1 MVSGYNRA
9 AMKQS
14 KADKLQSF
22 DPGAVGQ
29 RNGRLFGLPFDY
41 DECDLV
47 VLPVPWDVT
56 TSYRPGTAAA
66 PQAILDAS
74 TQIDLYDPQWPD
86 AWQAGA
92 FFLSGTPPGSAA
104 TDWAQES
111 ERLRAQARRCI
122 EAQEDGEP
130 PDSPGQRRLIEEVN
144 EGSSR
149 LDAWVRAETDSHLSR
164 GKIVGVLGGDHSVP
178 LGALVALAS
187 RPELGDFGVLHI
199 DAHADLREAYEGFH
213 GSHASIMNNA
223 LRLPS
228 LRRLVQVGIRDYSA
242 AEAALARSQGDRVKQ
257 FPMRSLRR
265 EQFRGETWDAL
276 CRRIIDAL
284 PERVY
289 VSFDIDGLDPAL
301 CPGTGTPVPGG
312 LSFEEACHLLDC
324 LAESGKQVIGF
335 DLCEVSPA
343 SEWDAIVGARVLFRL
358 VLLAAVCG
366 RRPAR

>member
-1 MVSGYNRA
+1 
-9 AMKQS
+9 MKQS
-14 KADKLQSF
+14 KAEKLQRF

-92 FFLSGTPPGSAA
+92 YFPPPGSGWA
-104 TDWAQES
+104 DWARES
-111 ERLRAQARRCI
+111 ERLRAQAHRCI

-144 EGSSR
+144 DGSSR
-149 LDAWVRAETDSHLSR
+149 LDEWVRAETDCHLSR

-178 LGALVALAS
+178 LGALVALSA
-187 RPELGDFGVLHI
+187 RPELGDFGILHI
-199 DAHADLREAYEGFH
+199 DAHADLREAYEGFR
-213 GSHASIMNNA
+213 GSHASIMHNA
-223 LRLPS
+223 LGLPRI
-228 LRRLVQVGIRDYSA
+228 RRLVQVGIRDYSA
-242 AEAALARSQGDRVKQ
+242 AEAAFAQSQGERVKQ

-265 EQFRGETWDAL
+265 EQFHGETWEVQ
-276 CRRIIDAL
+276 CRRILAEL

-289 VSFDIDGLDPAL
+289 VSFDIDGLDPGL

-312 LSFEEACHLLDC
+312 LSFEEACHLLDR
-324 LAESGKQVIGF
+324 LAESGRQVIGF

-343 SEWDAIVGARVLFRL
+343 SEWDAIVGARLLFRL
-358 VLLAAVCG
+358 VLLAATSG
-366 RRPAR
+366 RLPSR